1 MGQNLL
7 ALQFPGQGS
16 QAVGMGKALA
26 TTSPAAARLFAQ
38 ADEILGFPLSRICF
52 EGPQDALDDTI
63 NTQPALLVTSVAAFY
78 ALQER
83 LDQPLAFVA
92 GHSLGEFSALVACGA
107 LPFEVALRLVRE
119 RGRLMKEAAGQQ
131 PGGMAAVLGLDTE
144 TIEATCAQAAAT
156 TGGVLVVAN
165 DNCPGQ
171 TVISGDEQT
180 LAVGMRELLAAGAR
194 RVVRLAVSIPAH
206 SPLMAAAADAFRRAL
221 HAVPLNR
228 PTVPLVSNSTTA
240 PLDDPQTI
248 REALARQLTAPVRW
262 SQSVRWMIAQGVRRF
277 VEVGPNSVL
286 TGLLKRIDGSVEA
299 LSTAQVLGSEV

>member
-1 MGQNLL
+1 
-7 ALQFPGQGS
+7 
-16 QAVGMGKALA
+16 
-26 TTSPAAARLFAQ
+26 
-38 ADEILGFPLSRICF
+38 
-52 EGPQDALDDTI
+52 
-63 NTQPALLVTSVAAFY
+63 
-78 ALQER
+78 
-83 LDQPLAFVA
+83 
-92 GHSLGEFSALVACGA
+92 
-107 LPFEVALRLVRE
+107 
-119 RGRLMKEAAGQQ
+119 MKEAAGQQ

>member
-16 QAVGMGKALA
+16 QVVGMGKALA
-26 TTSPAAARLFAQ
+26 TISPAAARLFAQ
-38 ADEILGFPLSRICF
+38 ADEILGFPLSQICF
-52 EGPQDALDDTI
+52 EGPQDVLDDTI
-63 NTQPALLVTSVAAFY
+63 NTQPALLVTSLAAFY
-78 ALQER
+78 ALRER
-83 LDQPLAFVA
+83 LGQPTFVA
-92 GHSLGEFSALVACGA
+92 GHSLGEFSALVASGA

-144 TIEATCAQAAAT
+144 TVEATCAQAAAT

-180 LAVGMRELLAAGAR
+180 LSVGMRELLAAGAR

-221 HAVPLNR
+221 QATPLNR
-228 PTVPLVSNSTTA
+228 PDVPLVSNSTATQ
-240 PLDDPQTI
+240 LDDPQTI

-286 TGLLKRIDGSVEA
+286 TGLLKRIDGSVEG
-299 LSTAQVLGSEV
+299 LSTAQVLGCEV